1 MNIFVLDQ
9 SPQVAARMHCDKH
22 CVKMILETAQ
32 MLSTAHRVHDTPQSD
47 KVYKKAHLNHPCT
60 KWIRESK
67 ANYRW
72 AFDLYLALL
81 LEFSSRRGK
90 SHKSSELMQSLR
102 HTPAGIPD
110 IGPTP
115 FAQAMPEEYKRSSPV
130 EAYRAY
136 YMGEKASIAQWN
148 WGTPMPEWFN
158 HKVEAV

>member
-1 MNIFVLDQ
+1 MNIFVLDK

-47 KVYKKAHLNHPCT
+47 KLYKKAHLNHPCT

-72 AFDLYLALL
+72 AFDLYFALL
-81 LEFSSRRGK
+81 LEFSTRRGK
-90 SHKSSELMQSLR
+90 DHKSGELR
-102 HTPAGIPD
+102 HHLIEVPDGIPD
-110 IGPTP
+110 VGPTP
-115 FAQAMPEEYKRSSPV
+115 FAQAMPDEYKRSSPV

-136 YMGEKASIAQWN
+136 YLGEKASIAQWN
-148 WGTPMPEWFN
+148 WGTPMPEWF
-158 HKVEAV
+158 KTEDKQ